1 MVSGL
6 IVGCT
11 NVTMQYNESFERERK
26 NVVEDEEDGEIRQSE
41 TGEEEDPKDE
51 EDDAV
56 VEKTEVKKL

>member
-1 MVSGL
+1 VVSGL

-11 NVTMQYNESFERERK
+11 NVTMQYNGSFERERK
-26 NVVEDEEDGEIRQSE
+26 DVVEDEEDGEIRQSE
-41 TGEEEDPKDE
+41 TGEEGDPKDE